1 MPACDAHSS
10 PGNFKMLGN
19 KFDHSFVGAVSLCR
33 LFDRNFKMILRD
45 LNKTLSLCLRMD
57 THFYIHASTLP
68 YTLLLQAKSCLLI
81 AKR

>member
-1 MPACDAHSS
+1 
-10 PGNFKMLGN
+10 
-19 KFDHSFVGAVSLCR
+19 
-33 LFDRNFKMILRD
+33 MILRD